1 MEPPSPTAP
10 EAIGADLDRIA
21 VVGTSFRSASLSTR
35 EGMAVAAADLPAA
48 LARLAAL
55 PGVAGAVILSTCNRI
70 EAYVDAGEDAAQAVA
85 ATVCPAAGPEAHY
98 RHRGADAARHA
109 LRVAAGLDAMALGD
123 AQVLGQW
130 KAAFRAAEAASTL
143 TPALVRLRDRAI
155 RAARDARSHTGVGRH
170 ASSISHVAVDLV
182 RKVFADLDGRRVLSL
197 GSGKM
202 CAQAARRLVDAGA
215 RATVVAGRQLDN
227 AARLAEALGGVAV
240 PKEELAVQMPL
251 HDVVVTGTSCPTT
264 VIGREMVAEAM
275 RARRGRPLLIVDI
288 AVPRDVEAAAR
299 NVPGVFLYDIDVL
312 RAVAEANARERRREA
327 GAAEEVI
334 AAAVASYAAEHHH
347 AVPLVTRLRQRAE
360 DIRRE
365 ELDRAKNRLGPL
377 TADQDAAV
385 EAATRAIVNKL
396 LHAPTSHLRD
406 LGQHGNAAELRLAG
420 ALLGL
425 C

>member
-21 VVGTSFRSASLSTR
+21 VVGTSFRSASISAR

-109 LRVAAGLDAMALGD
+109 FRVAAGLDAMALGD

-182 RKVFADLDGRRVLSL
+182 RTVFADLDGRRVLIL

-227 AARLAEALGGVAV
+227 AARGPCIVGWAGWR
-240 PKEELAVQMPL
+240 
-251 HDVVVTGTSCPTT
+251 SC
-264 VIGREMVAEAM
+264 GCR
-275 RARRGRPLLIVDI
+275 
-288 AVPRDVEAAAR
+288 
-299 NVPGVFLYDIDVL
+299 
-312 RAVAEANARERRREA
+312 
-327 GAAEEVI
+327 
-334 AAAVASYAAEHHH
+334 
-347 AVPLVTRLRQRAE
+347 
-360 DIRRE
+360 
-365 ELDRAKNRLGPL
+365 
-377 TADQDAAV
+377 
-385 EAATRAIVNKL
+385 
-396 LHAPTSHLRD
+396 
-406 LGQHGNAAELRLAG
+406 
-420 ALLGL
+420 
-425 C
+425 

>member
-1 MEPPSPTAP
+1 
-10 EAIGADLDRIA
+10 
-21 VVGTSFRSASLSTR
+21 
-35 EGMAVAAADLPAA
+35 
-48 LARLAAL
+48 
-55 PGVAGAVILSTCNRI
+55 
-70 EAYVDAGEDAAQAVA
+70 
-85 ATVCPAAGPEAHY
+85 
-98 RHRGADAARHA
+98 
-109 LRVAAGLDAMALGD
+109 
-123 AQVLGQW
+123 
-130 KAAFRAAEAASTL
+130 
-143 TPALVRLRDRAI
+143 
-155 RAARDARSHTGVGRH
+155 
-170 ASSISHVAVDLV
+170 
-182 RKVFADLDGRRVLSL
+182 
-197 GSGKM
+197 
-202 CAQAARRLVDAGA
+202 
-215 RATVVAGRQLDN
+215 
-227 AARLAEALGGVAV
+227 
-240 PKEELAVQMPL
+240 
-251 HDVVVTGTSCPTT
+251 
-264 VIGREMVAEAM
+264 M

-299 NVPGVFLYDIDVL
+299 NVPGVFLYDIDDL

-327 GAAEEVI
+327 GSAEEVV